1 MITTTCDENSDR
13 PLVIVAHASVG
24 SGHRSAAQATAQ
36 ALEDLCGKH
45 PALPA
50 NTEIAVLDILDFGY
64 IKFDGDKTAN
74 VTVAFD
80 SLYDFAWHRTLTGR
94 LLWGG
99 GSAWSTFMFGRYTNL
114 IRKRKPIAVIA
125 THIVAANASVAA
137 RMVTKQPFPMVCIPT
152 DYGAEGLWPNQGC
165 DLFCAADETMV
176 KELLPRRVPRSHIK
190 VTGIPVRKG
199 FSEPINRAQV
209 LQRFGL
215 PENKI
220 ICLVM
225 AGARL
230 PQPYI
235 PFRKI
240 VNEIVPLL
248 GDFPNMHFAF
258 LAGADEEYANGLKG
272 YFAERS
278 ITNVSVFNYIED
290 IPQLMGASDMIVAK
304 SGGLAT
310 TECLCARLPLI
321 LVGTPYGQ
329 ERANTLTVTATGAAI
344 EAKTSQELVERLTQ
358 IHQNPDILKS
368 MLDSGETLR
377 RPNAAHDAA
386 VATLDLVGHV
396 QLPKRHLFNL
406 YIGDKPYRVR

>member
-1 MITTTCDENSDR
+1 
-13 PLVIVAHASVG
+13 
-24 SGHRSAAQATAQ
+24 
-36 ALEDLCGKH
+36 
-45 PALPA
+45 
-50 NTEIAVLDILDFGY
+50 
-64 IKFDGDKTAN
+64 
-74 VTVAFD
+74 
-80 SLYDFAWHRTLTGR
+80 
-94 LLWGG
+94 
-99 GSAWSTFMFGRYTNL
+99 
-114 IRKRKPIAVIA
+114 
-125 THIVAANASVAA
+125 
-137 RMVTKQPFPMVCIPT
+137 
-152 DYGAEGLWPNQGC
+152 
-165 DLFCAADETMV
+165 
-176 KELLPRRVPRSHIK
+176 
-190 VTGIPVRKG
+190 
-199 FSEPINRAQV
+199 
-209 LQRFGL
+209 
-215 PENKI
+215 
-220 ICLVM
+220 
-225 AGARL
+225 
-230 PQPYI
+230 
-235 PFRKI
+235 
-240 VNEIVPLL
+240 
-248 GDFPNMHFAF
+248 MHFAF